1 MHSAESFLL
10 SPTLWDSS
18 VKEEKVAKRIKNIFF
33 LTKGELDHIQVS
45 M

>member
-10 SPTLWDSS
+10 SPTLWDSF
-18 VKEEKVAKRIKNIFF
+18 VKEEKVAKRIKNIF